1 MHEHVH
7 VAQYPI
13 LSAMCLIHIT
23 FPFTND
29 YLVEATGR
37 HLLLLTILVLF
48 QSNNKSKAIVRVR
61 NAYYIVEKNHRYK
74 VSIHAHHFATTVN
87 YIRNG

>member
-61 NAYYIVEKNHRYK
+61 NGKNHRYK